1 MGLTGVSPAIGRVKR
16 AEAVLGKRAG
26 IERLWRTGLP
36 VGALLVLVLA
46 ILHPTMAISAP
57 QFVGMVAPA
66 STGVGSCA
74 GSTCHGREEPTGA
87 VVRLDEIK
95 IWQDESSPA
104 GAHSRAWRVLG
115 EPRGRAI
122 AARLG
127 IGDPQASSECLGCHA
142 GTSTTRRAVNV
153 TDGVDCEACHGAA
166 TNWLASH
173 YAMGATHALNV
184 SRGMKALDQPAVRAA
199 TCLDCHYGSDK
210 PGEFVDHRI
219 MAAGHP
225 RLSFELDLFSTL
237 QKHWNEDA
245 DYGRRKRGPTAAAL
259 WVVGQAMALDRALA
273 LFANDRLAIKGI
285 FPELYFFDCQS
296 CHRRISD
303 EPGFR
308 PSGLANPGRDTPF
321 GTVPFQDENMIMLAA
336 AARTAAP
343 DLAKKLLADSVAF
356 HRALTVS
363 RPAALAAAL
372 RLRADAKALSGRL
385 SGIGAREVFAMIA
398 ALSDTVTT
406 PRYTDYEG
414 SVQAVMAVDTLL
426 SSLADLGAVSRADV
440 ARIRPS
446 IERAYAAVR
455 NPNTYSPGD
464 FHAALRSATNA
475 IGALK

>member
-1 MGLTGVSPAIGRVKR
+1 M
-16 AEAVLGKRAG
+16 RAG
-26 IERLWRTGLP
+26 IERFWRAGLP
-36 VGALLVLVLA
+36 VGALVLLVLA
-46 ILHPTMAISAP
+46 ILHPTAAISSG
-57 QFVGMVAPA
+57 QFAAEVAPA
-66 STGVGSCA
+66 ATGVGSCA

-127 IGDPQASSECLGCHA
+127 IGDPQAAPSCLGCHA
-142 GTSTTRRAVNV
+142 GTSPSRRTVNLP
-153 TDGVDCEACHGAA
+153 DGVDCETCHGAA
-166 TNWLASH
+166 TDWLASH
-173 YAMGATHALNV
+173 YAVGATHAQNV
-184 SRGMKALDQPAVRAA
+184 KRGMLALDQPAVRAA
-199 TCLDCHYGSDK
+199 TCLDCHYGSDR
-210 PGEFVDHRI
+210 PGEFVSHRI

-245 DYGRRKRGPTAAAL
+245 DYAQRKRVPNAATL
-259 WVVGQAMALDRALA
+259 WVVGQAMALDRALG
-273 LFANDRLAIKGI
+273 LFANEALANRGI

-303 EPGFR
+303 APDYR
-308 PSGLANPGRDTPF
+308 PTGLSNPGRDTPI

-336 AARTAAP
+336 AARVSSP
-343 DLAKKLLADSVAF
+343 DLANRFVADSAAF

-363 RPAALAAAL
+363 RPAALAAATK
-372 RLRADAKALSGRL
+372 LRADARALIGRL
-385 SGIGAREVFAMIA
+385 STIGPREVFAMIA
-398 ALSDTVTT
+398 ALSDTVTST
-406 PRYTDYEG
+406 RYTDYEG

-426 SSLADLGAVSRADV
+426 SSLADMGAVSRADV

-446 IERAYAAVR
+446 IERAYVAVR
-455 NPNTYSPGD
+455 DPNAYDPRGFRT
-464 FHAALRSATNA
+464 ALLTATNA
-475 IGALK
+475 IGALR